1 MNLRTRI
8 LAGVLLLAAAPPARA
23 QVDGAK
29 VNAAI
34 DRGIDWLLRI
44 QRLDGTWSAHEHGN
58 YQSGPTALALL
69 TLLKCGVPE
78 GHPAVRRALAYL
90 EAHPPRKTYSLGC
103 YLMALHALK
112 NPPREALERSVALL
126 LETQPGS
133 QYIAYPEGQGDL
145 SCQQYA
151 ALGYKVALER
161 GLEIPLQVFER
172 LTKHL
177 LRSQYEHGGFG
188 YTPMDTPT
196 GSMTAAGAACL
207 LICKQAFE
215 ASGRGKAWLPQIE
228 DGLRRAERWIEANW
242 AGPSNP
248 RPGRDPAEADGW
260 QYYYLYGLE
269 RFGAFAKLEHFGKYP
284 WYTIG
289 AEWLLEKQE
298 GNGRWPAPWDRQDE
312 FDTCFALLFLRR
324 ASAPSTGSTSVRRFD
339 DAFGKDDE
347 SQPLSIRGNAT
358 PDGQL
363 QIWIAR
369 YGKATREQHEV
380 ERDGQRGLAVTRVE
394 WLVDGALVGS
404 HEHDPA
410 KLVRDERFAH
420 RRKVEA
426 NGELAVQAR
435 LHLLGRDGTPQF
447 VTSPV
452 ETARLTILFATREQE
467 LCEAVAANL
476 LRFERI
482 ESVSASTQIDDGWW
496 SARSAVDQRHA
507 TGWRA
512 RAEDATPTLTLA
524 FSTPITAQRLELS
537 HVTPRPDA
545 TLDEWA
551 AATKISVRIN
561 NTKPQLFDLGT
572 ARDRR
577 HRIQL
582 EKPARIRTLELAIL
596 ERAPGKHGSRE
607 VGFQELELFAR

>member
-1 MNLRTRI
+1 MIARSLLC
-8 LAGVLLLAAAPPARA
+8 LAFGLGASVASA

-34 DRGIDWLLRI
+34 DRGVDWLLRI

-69 TLLKCGVPE
+69 TLLKCGAPE
-78 GHPAVRRALAYL
+78 THPAVRRALAYL
-90 EAHPPRKTYSLGC
+90 EAHPPHKTYSLGC

-112 NPPREALERSVALL
+112 DPPREALERCVELL
-126 LETQPGS
+126 LEAQPGS
-133 QYIAYPEGQGDL
+133 QYIAYPEGGGDL

-161 GLEIPLQVFER
+161 GIKIPLEVFER

-177 LRSQYEHGGFG
+177 VRSQYEHGGFG

-215 ASGRGKAWLPQIE
+215 ASGRGKTWLPQID
-228 DGLRRAERWIEANW
+228 DGVKRAERWIAANW
-242 AGPSNP
+242 AGPGNP
-248 RPGRDPAEADGW
+248 RPGRDPGEADGW

-269 RFGAFAKLEHFGKYP
+269 RFGAFASLETFGKYP

-324 ASAPSTGSTSVRRFD
+324 ASAPSTGSSPVRRFE

-347 SQPLSIRGNAT
+347 SQPLSIRGNVT
-358 PDGQL
+358 PDGLL
-363 QIWIAR
+363 QFWIAR

-380 ERDGQRGLAVTRVE
+380 EREGKRGLAVSRVD
-394 WLVDGALVGS
+394 WFVDGASVGA
-404 HEHDPA
+404 HDRDPA
-410 KLVRDERFAH
+410 QLVRDERFAH
-420 RRKVEA
+420 RLKVEA
-426 NGELAVQAR
+426 NGERRVQAR
-435 LHLLGRDGTPQF
+435 LHLLARDGTPQI
-447 VTSPV
+447 VESAL
-452 ETARLTILFATREQE
+452 ETARVSILFAAREQE
-467 LCEAVAANL
+467 LCEAVKTNL
-476 LRFERI
+476 LREELI
-482 ESVSASTQIDDGWW
+482 ESVSASSQLDDGWW

-512 RAEDATPTLTLA
+512 RGEDATPTLTLA

-551 AATKISVRIN
+551 AATKVVLKIN
-561 NTKPQLFDLGT
+561 GAKAQTFELGT

-582 EKPARIRTLELAIL
+582 EKPARIRKLELVIL